1 MVRIAEG
8 EHPKDIKEKNY
19 FNENKEYRVDKSGS
33 PILFNCL
40 MYKLCYYRFGEL
52 YTDSAQPS
60 GFDRTRS
67 VEIGHK
73 NFDLEH
79 VEEAYTSA
87 NWIVRIYRV
96 KKLSNRFQAKD
107 ALEKSTSSL
116 SEESFE
122 KNHRKGVILN
132 KPHVKRGT
140 KKSIR

>member
-1 MVRIAEG
+1 
-8 EHPKDIKEKNY
+8 
-19 FNENKEYRVDKSGS
+19 
-33 PILFNCL
+33 
-40 MYKLCYYRFGEL
+40 

-122 KNHRKGVILN
+122 KNHGKGVILN
-132 KPHVKRGT
+132 KPHVKKGT
-140 KKSIR
+140 KKSIRRT